1 MTPILKLETSVGNKP
16 SRYGEISPRQQP
28 SQLKEITMTKA
39 ITGTYQQFAQG
50 VGASDRITLEA
61 SLAWHKEYVKL
72 DAEKQAEWKYD
83 FVLNYVIGRTEC
95 TAKQAE
101 TICNKTRVERTAE
114 QERAVNAGNAKFRFH
129 ISRTEKSDGKK
140 QTVAL
145 PKKLVSNIVSE
156 IIDAE
161 LTKAQFDELI
171 AQLKASISFGK

>member
-1 MTPILKLETSVGNKP
+1 
-16 SRYGEISPRQQP
+16 
-28 SQLKEITMTKA
+28 MTKA
-39 ITGTYQQFAQG
+39 TTVLVTYQQFAQG

-72 DAEKQAEWKYD
+72 DAEKQSEWKYD
-83 FVLNYVIGRTEC
+83 FVLNYVIGRMEV

-101 TICNKTRVERTAE
+101 IICDKTRVQRTVE

-140 QTVAL
+140 QAVAL
-145 PKKLVSNIVSE
+145 PKNLVSNIVSE

-161 LTKAQFDELI
+161 LTRAQFDELL
-171 AQLKASISFGK
+171 AQLRTSVSFQ